1 MLQKF
6 TKHINSNFP
15 FLKGKKI
22 LIAIS
27 GGLDSVVLTHLFSEL
42 KYAIYLAH
50 CNFQLRGLA
59 SNLDEKFVENLS
71 QKTSNQIFIK
81 KFKTEE
87 YAKKHQLSTQIAARE
102 LRYHWFQEI
111 IQQHRF
117 DFVLTAHHADDN
129 LETFLINLT
138 RGSGLEGF
146 TGIPSI
152 NGNII
157 RPLLPFSR
165 VEILTYAQE
174 NDIHW
179 REDASNAST
188 KYIRN
193 KIRHQVV
200 PALKEINPSLLSS
213 FGKTIQNLKESQQII
228 EDKIDDI
235 SSEVIEPEFLT
246 EFNLG
251 KVQRP
256 EVTKFNINVINQF
269 SNPKAYLY
277 QLLKAY
283 NFTEWNDVYN
293 LLSAQSGKQVF
304 SKTHRLLKDRDY
316 LMVSKKTDVTLSLST
331 PLKINSIKRS
341 FNINKGELEITKPI
355 QLNFEEVTKKS
366 TQNKQTIY
374 VDKDLLKYPLTIRKW
389 QTGDYLYPTGMQGKK
404 KLSKFFKDEKL
415 SLLEKE
421 NTWLLCSAENELIWV
436 INHRQDRRFSSKL
449 STKNSLKITTL

>member
-6 TKHINSNFP
+6 TKHIQTIFP
-15 FLKGKKI
+15 FLKDKKI

-42 KYAIYLAH
+42 KYAISLAH
-50 CNFQLRGLA
+50 CNFQLRGAA
-59 SNLDEKFVENLS
+59 SDLDEEFVYNLS

-87 YAKKHQLSTQIAARE
+87 YTKKHQLSTQIAARE
-102 LRYHWFQEI
+102 LRYYWFQEI
-111 IQQHRF
+111 IQQHQF

-146 TGIPSI
+146 TGIPAI

-165 VEILTYAQE
+165 AEILTYAQE
-174 NDIHW
+174 NDILW

-213 FGKTIQNLKESQQII
+213 FGKTMKNLEESQQIL
-228 EDKIDDI
+228 EDKIADI
-235 SSEVIEPEFLT
+235 SSEVIEPDFSTAFILSEVERL
-246 EFNLG
+246 
-251 KVQRP
+251 
-256 EVTKFNINVINQF
+256 EVTKFNINVINQL

-283 NFTEWNDVYN
+283 NFTEWNDVYH
-293 LLSAQSGKQVF
+293 LLSAQSGKQIF

-316 LMVSKKTDVTLSLST
+316 LIVSKKTDATLSLST
-331 PLKINSIKRS
+331 SLKTNSIKRS
-341 FNINKGELEITKPI
+341 FDINKDELEITKPI
-355 QLNFEEVTKKS
+355 HLNFEEVTKKS
-366 TQNKQTIY
+366 TENKQTIY
-374 VDKDLLKYPLTIRKW
+374 VDKGLLKYPLIVRKW

-404 KLSKFFKDEKL
+404 KLSKFFKDEKF
-415 SLLEKE
+415 SLIEKE

-449 STKNSLKITTL
+449 STKNYLKITTL